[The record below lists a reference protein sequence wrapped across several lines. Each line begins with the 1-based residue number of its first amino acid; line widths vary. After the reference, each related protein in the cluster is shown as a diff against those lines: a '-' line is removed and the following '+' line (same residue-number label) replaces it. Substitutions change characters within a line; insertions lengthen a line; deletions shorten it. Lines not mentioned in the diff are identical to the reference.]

1 MTFKEQYKDLEDKF
15 KERIKEDNGHNDMKI
30 PSYYLPNVEPKDK
43 VDFVL
48 VAMEPSGT
56 AKENGQPH
64 VPRNFMA
71 SYEDFLTQFCLRKY
85 LCRDEQSCH
94 VTDMAKGGMPTAQA
108 KKTRNWR
115 WPKWYPLL
123 KQELE
128 LVAPSARVIALGD
141 TVSKFLKKQEEN
153 EKFQHGLAG
162 TIPHFS
168 RQASVARPI
177 APQLLPKQYDRFSK
191 NVSIADIRGT
201 AEDMMQGREFDESRD
216 SILQGIP
223 KDLSE
228 SGRQLLFTYKCLFT
242 VIRGESLADM
252 E

>member
-1 MTFKEQYKDLEDKF
+1 MTFRQDYLSLENEFKDQIE
-15 KERIKEDNGHNDMKI
+15 EDNEKLKI
-30 PSYYLPNVEPKDK
+30 PSFYLPNVEPKGK

-56 AKENGQPH
+56 AKEDGQPH

-85 LCRDEQSCH
+85 LCRDGQSCH
-94 VTDMAKGGMPTAQA
+94 VTDLAKGGMPTAQA
-108 KKTRNWR
+108 KETRNWR
-115 WPKWYPLL
+115 WPNWYPLL
-123 KQELE
+123 QQELE
-128 LVAPSARVIALGD
+128 LVAPNARVIALGD
-141 TVSKFLKKQEEN
+141 TVAKFLKKQEEN
-153 EKFQHGLAG
+153 ERFQHGLAG

-191 NVSIADIRGT
+191 SVSIADIRRT
-201 AEDMMQGREFDESRD
+201 AEDMMQGREFSESRD

-223 KDLSE
+223 NNLSE

-242 VIRGESLADM
+242 VIRSDSLTDM

>member
-1 MTFKEQYKDLEDKF
+1 MTFQQRYKALEDKF
-15 KERIKEDNGHNDMKI
+15 KAQIEKDNKHLKI

-56 AKENGQPH
+56 AREDGQPH
-64 VPRNFMA
+64 VYRNFMA
-71 SYEDFLTQFCLRKY
+71 SYEDLLTQFCLRKY
-85 LCRDEQSCH
+85 LCRDGQSYH

-108 KKTRNWR
+108 KGTRNWR

-128 LVAPSARVIALGD
+128 LVAPSARVIALGG
-141 TVSKFLKKQEEN
+141 TVERFLKAQK
-153 EKFQHGLAG
+153 EKLPQGLAG

-177 APQLLPKQYDRFSK
+177 APQLLPQQYDRFSK
-191 NVSIADIRGT
+191 DISIADIRGA
-201 AEDMMQGREFDESRD
+201 AEEMMQGEEFAESRC
-216 SILQGIP
+216 SVLQGIP

-228 SGRQLLFTYKCLFT
+228 SGCQLLFTYKCLFT
-242 VIRGESLADM
+242 VMRGDSLADM

>member
-1 MTFKEQYKDLEDKF
+1 MTFQEKYQVLVREFKDQ
-15 KERIKEDNGHNDMKI
+15 IKEDNKNLKI
-30 PSYYLPNVEPKDK
+30 PSYYLPNVEPKGE

-56 AKENGQPH
+56 AQEDGQPN

-71 SYEDFLTQFCLRKY
+71 SYEDFLTQFCLRNY
-85 LCRDEQSCH
+85 LCRDGQSYH
-94 VTDMAKGGMPTAQA
+94 VTDMAKGGMPTDQA
-108 KKTRNWR
+108 KQTRSWR
-115 WPKWYPLL
+115 WPRWYPLL

-128 LVAPSARVIALGD
+128 LVAPGARVIALGD
-141 TVSKFLKKQEEN
+141 TVARFLKERKEN
-153 EKFQHGLAG
+153 EKLPQGLSG

-242 VIRGESLADM
+242 VIRGDSLADM